1 MCAKVSKIVNDL
13 DSFLAPARCFG
24 CNAHLYRGERLLCA
38 FCRNE
43 LPLTEYNFGEEN
55 PTDRIFFGRTPVK
68 KASAML
74 FYEPSG
80 LVRDLLHQLKYRG
93 RQQIGDCLGAWYGEV
108 LAADPGLPRPDW
120 VLPVPLHPGKERKRG
135 YNQCRAFGR
144 AVAARLGAPY
154 SEKWLKR
161 AVESRTQTGKDR
173 WDRWLEI
180 RNAFRARSGAE
191 LEGSRVL
198 LLDDVITTGATLEAG
213 CRALFAIPGIQV
225 YVAAIA
231 VVP

>member
-1 MCAKVSKIVNDL
+1 M
-13 DSFLAPARCFG
+13 
-24 CNAHLYRGERLLCA
+24 
-38 FCRNE
+38 
-43 LPLTEYNFGEEN
+43 
-55 PTDRIFFGRTPVK
+55 
-68 KASAML
+68 
-74 FYEPSG
+74 
-80 LVRDLLHQLKYRG
+80 
-93 RQQIGDCLGAWYGEV
+93 

-120 VLPVPLHPGKERKRG
+120 VIPVPLHPRKQRRRG

-154 SEKWLKR
+154 SEKWLSR
-161 AVESRTQTGKDR
+161 AVRSRTQTGKDR
-173 WDRWLEI
+173 WDRWQEI
-180 RNAFRARSGAE
+180 RDAFRVRGGPD

-213 CRALFAIPGIQV
+213 CRALLTIPGIQV

>member
-1 MCAKVSKIVNDL
+1 M
-13 DSFLAPARCFG
+13 
-24 CNAHLYRGERLLCA
+24 CA

-43 LPLTEYNFGEEN
+43 LPLTGYNFLLEN

-74 FYEPSG
+74 FYGPSG
-80 LVRDLLHQLKYRG
+80 LVRNLLHQLKYQG
-93 RQQIGDCLGAWYGEV
+93 RQQIGAFLGAWYGEL
-108 LAADPGLPRPDW
+108 LARDPGLPRPDW
-120 VLPVPLHPGKERKRG
+120 VFPIPLHPRRQRRRG

-144 AVAARLGAPY
+144 AVAARLGVPY
-154 SEKWLKR
+154 SEKCLQR
-161 AVESRTQTGKDR
+161 ALESRTQTGKER

-180 RNAFRARSGAE
+180 RHAFRVRKPTT
-191 LEGSRVL
+191 LEGCRIL

-213 CRALFAIPGIQV
+213 CQALFSIPGIQV

>member
-13 DSFLAPARCFG
+13 DSFLVPARCFG

-43 LPLTEYNFGEEN
+43 LPLTGYNFRLEN
-55 PTDRIFFGRTPVK
+55 PTDRIFFGRTAIQ

-74 FYEPSG
+74 FYGPSG
-80 LVRDLLHQLKYRG
+80 LVRSLLHQLKYQG
-93 RQQIGDCLGAWYGEV
+93 RQQIGAFLGDWYGGV

-120 VLPVPLHPGKERKRG
+120 VIPVALHPRKQRRRG

-154 SEKWLKR
+154 SEKWLSR
-161 AVESRTQTGKDR
+161 AAQSRTQTGKDR
-173 WDRWLEI
+173 WDRWQEI
-180 RNAFRARSGAE
+180 RDAFRVRGGPD

-213 CRALFAIPGIQV
+213 CRALFTIPGIQV

-231 VVP
+231 VVA